1 MSQRIHLNPNRGQP
15 AYAPPAY
22 SAGYSPD
29 PISTSRPAT
38 SDNELVA
45 KIQQVSGQVEDMIE
59 IYTQVR
65 WSRRRA
71 ARSEGR
77 AAVARTQCAVDYNPR
92 LSHRPAHNNDPR
104 SECLRPRAQMAHVVA
119 SANPSPSAHM
129 CRRSRA
135 SSSS

>member
-38 SDNELVA
+38 SDNEFVA

-65 WSRRRA
+65 GEPRRRA

-77 AAVARTQCAVDYNPR
+77 AAVARTHCARWITILV
-92 LSHRPAHNNDPR
+92 
-104 SECLRPRAQMAHVVA
+104 
-119 SANPSPSAHM
+119 SATAPPTTMTLAPSAFALAPARWLTSFAM
-129 CRRSRA
+129 R
-135 SSSS
+135 